1 MRVQKSFISRSYLV
15 ATCGPAEAKKLAEN
29 LKNVWGFEKIVL
41 IGDVDEIIG
50 DEEGTDNSTT
60 TTTATTATTT
70 ELMTEGGDSA

>member
-1 MRVQKSFISRSYLV
+1 MCAIKIFHFRSYLV

-60 TTTATTATTT
+60 TTATTATTT
-70 ELMTEGGDSA
+70 ELITEGGDSA